1 MKNHQNSVKI
11 KAEATVK
18 LYHGSNI
25 EVKNPQILE
34 SDRKLD
40 FGTGFYLTTGYEQ
53 AEKWALLTAKRR
65 GEGQPVISVFEYN
78 EEKTDKLNILK
89 FKNADEKWLRFIS
102 SNRKNQPV
110 KNDYDIIAGPVA
122 NDRTMPVISL
132 FFTGVY
138 TEEET
143 IRRLLPQKL
152 QDQIVFKTE
161 KSLQYLKF
169 VESIKK

>member
-1 MKNHQNSVKI
+1 M
-11 KAEATVK
+11 K

-40 FGTGFYLTTGYEQ
+40 FGTGFYLTTSYEQ

-65 GEGQPVISVFEYN
+65 GEGQPI
-78 EEKTDKLNILK
+78 
-89 FKNADEKWLRFIS
+89 
-102 SNRKNQPV
+102 
-110 KNDYDIIAGPVA
+110 
-122 NDRTMPVISL
+122 ISL

-152 QDQIVFKTE
+152 QGQIVFKTE

>member
-1 MKNHQNSVKI
+1 MKNHQNSVRI
-11 KAEATVK
+11 KVKEKVK

-40 FGTGFYLTTGYEQ
+40 FGTGFYLTTSYEQ
-53 AEKWALLTAKRR
+53 A
-65 GEGQPVISVFEYN
+65 
-78 EEKTDKLNILK
+78 
-89 FKNADEKWLRFIS
+89 EKWLRFIS
-102 SNRKNQPV
+102 ANRKNQPV
-110 KNDYDIIAGPVA
+110 KNDYDIVVGPVA

-161 KSLQYLKF
+161 KLLQYLKF
-169 VESIKK
+169 VESIKNDKGNGIFHIFD